1 MEGLCKI
8 NLSLIMM
15 FLRVVPL
22 ILSELFKEIL
32 NSRLDDND
40 DYLARCRALVPVQV
54 VALRLQGSLARA
66 AWPMTT
72 QSQPQLVRGNGDHA
86 SFKFPLNTTLFSYN
100 TSPFS
105 FTPELHTTCLRKQE
119 QTR

>member
-8 NLSLIMM
+8 VLSLIVM

-22 ILSELFKEIL
+22 ILSERFSEIF
-32 NSRLDDND
+32 NWRLDDDD
-40 DYLARCRALVPVQV
+40 DYLARYRALVPVQV

-100 TSPFS
+100 TPPFS
-105 FTPELHTTCLRKQE
+105 FTPELHTPCLRKQE